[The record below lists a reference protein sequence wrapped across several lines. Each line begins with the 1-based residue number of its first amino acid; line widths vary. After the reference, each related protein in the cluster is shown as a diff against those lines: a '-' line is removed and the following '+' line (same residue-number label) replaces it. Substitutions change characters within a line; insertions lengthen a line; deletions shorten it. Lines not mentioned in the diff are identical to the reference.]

1 MEQRTATTTGLKAV
15 AVAIY
20 RGLSGQRS
28 TYPVFSQDDFLRV
41 PHRITT
47 PSGEVRL
54 LVSVEA
60 VAQDDD
66 AEVLGSGLG
75 AEIVATVAACAPPR
89 RGRAPRTTRR
99 RTRSTTPRTMTWGS
113 TASA

>member
-1 MEQRTATTTGLKAV
+1 MEQSKMV

-20 RGLSGQRS
+20 RGASGQRS
-28 TYPVFSQDDFLRV
+28 TYPVRSHNEFIRV

-66 AEVLGSGLG
+66 AEVLAGGLG
-75 AEIVATVAACAPPR
+75 AEIVAEVAA
-89 RGRAPRTTRR
+89 
-99 RTRSTTPRTMTWGS
+99 
-113 TASA
+113 